1 MEDRYSIHFMTGK
14 KKQQKKQNKEIKTY
28 RLTGPPT
35 NIEQYFD

>member
-14 KKQQKKQNKEIKTY
+14 KKTKTKNKEIKTY
-28 RLTGPPT
+28 RLTDPPT